1 MKGIFNKILGQNLKT
16 TEPATQPLSQ
26 EHASVE
32 ANSRPSTQKREP
44 PQFIAACAQ
53 SIGKQRDHNEDS
65 LFTLTTTLSTYLND
79 TPFGLYIV
87 ADGMGGHQHGEIAS
101 DLAIRS
107 MASTIINQVYLP
119 LLHPNTEQPEKSI
132 QEIMQAGM
140 EDAHQAIMKQAPGGG
155 TTLTAA
161 LILGDRVTIAHIGDS
176 RAYIIHEANESIE
189 IITRDHSLV
198 QRLLELGRI
207 TPEEAAVDSRKNIL
221 LRALGQGELSEVD
234 MNSLKLPDAGSMLLC
249 SDGLWG
255 VVPDEDIY
263 RLVSSTTDPE
273 QACQKLIAAANEAG
287 GPDNITAILVRISS

>member
-16 TEPATQPLSQ
+16 TEPPTQPLSQ
-26 EHASVE
+26 EHTSAETNTS
-32 ANSRPSTQKREP
+32 PSNKKREP
-44 PQFIAACAQ
+44 LQFVAGCAQ

-65 LFTLTTTLSTYLND
+65 LFTLTTTLSTYQND

-107 MASTIINQVYLP
+107 MASTIIYQIYLP
-119 LLHPNTEQPEKSI
+119 LLQPISDQPEDSI

-140 EDAHQAIMKQAPGGG
+140 EEAHQAIMKQAPGGG

-161 LILGDRVTIAHIGDS
+161 LLLGDRVTIAHIGDS
-176 RAYIIHEANESIE
+176 RAYIIFEANESIE
-189 IITRDHSLV
+189 VITRDHSLV

-234 MNSLKLPDAGSMLLC
+234 MNSFQLPASGSLLLC

-263 RLVSSTTDPE
+263 RMVISTTDPE
-273 QACQKLIAAANEAG
+273 QACQKLVTAANEAG
-287 GPDNITAILVRISS
+287 GPDNITAILVRLSS